1 MFRLEQGVRID
12 TNEKRAT
19 SRCISIILEAIDNGF
34 CGQEPPNEVL
44 TEGFQSKLSGDALCL
59 VEDTPKHSRARM
71 GARLVNPVKLDI
83 ERVIDWLS
91 ECEGRHHRICQ
102 PTWNEKLMQI
112 FLVDVKA
119 RRIVS
124 YPSAKCDY
132 IALSYVWGGVDQSI
146 PVAGKSGGSL
156 SMALPATIEDAMSL
170 ANALGKQYLW
180 VDSICINQMDQ
191 AERLKQ
197 IGLMSGIY
205 QGAYMTII
213 AMSGTSANAGLA
225 RVGHTPIVQHQ
236 AQFRTK
242 SGTVVGIGPTLG
254 YLISQMPWAKRAW
267 TFQEAILSQRCLY
280 LTEFQAY
287 FECNAMQCCE
297 SLDILQCC
305 ESFEDSRLSVSQDPY
320 EYTNYKIN
328 HVFKP
333 AGPGELRNPFV
344 PGLITGDTESLRRYG
359 TLVEKYK
366 TRVLTYESDAIN
378 AFASILQAMEGSF
391 FPSGF
396 VLGLPVSA
404 LHCALLW
411 EKINAHS
418 GKQIPDFPSWTW
430 ASWSGPVRMA
440 HIDHIYQGA
449 NDFAEGH
456 RGHLGQELTIWRKGP
471 NGITKIFAESQYD
484 RSYSGS
490 AIRKESLEWRDLPL
504 ENTKCLHSLHNMSF
518 EEAEH
523 VLCVECYQLK
533 FVFNPRHPKHS
544 KSGHGHTFAT
554 ATYGADIEFI
564 VPDGSEILSSLHSTK
579 ERRYLVIA
587 VTAKFGPLGRQ
598 YHLLGIE
605 PVGQFWKRVGTLR
618 ISVHLD
624 KLDALRALRP
634 CRTRVLLI

>member
-12 TNEKRAT
+12 TKQKRAT
-19 SRCISIILEAIDNGF
+19 SRCISVISGTISKGF
-34 CGQEPPNEVL
+34 YPQESNEFL
-44 TEGFQSKLSGDALCL
+44 TEDFQSKLSGDALCL
-59 VEDTPKHSRARM
+59 VEETPKHSRARM
-71 GARLVNPVKLDI
+71 GALLVNPVELDI

-91 ECEGRHHRICQ
+91 ECENRHPRICQ
-102 PTWNEKLMQI
+102 PTWNEKLVQI

-119 RRIVS
+119 RRVVG

-146 PVAGKSGGSL
+146 SVAGKAGGSL
-156 SMALPATIEDAMSL
+156 SMPLPATIEDAISL
-170 ANALGKQYLW
+170 VNALGKQYLW
-180 VDSICINQMDQ
+180 VDSICINQMNQ
-191 AERLKQ
+191 AEKLKQ
-197 IGLMSGIY
+197 IGLMSDIY

-225 RVGHTPIVQHQ
+225 RVGQNPIVQHQ
-236 AQFRTK
+236 AQFSTK

-297 SLDILQCC
+297 SLDISQCC
-305 ESFEDSRLSVSQDPY
+305 ESFENPRLSVSQDPY

-359 TLVEKYK
+359 TLVEQYK
-366 TRVLTYESDAIN
+366 NRALTYESDAMN
-378 AFASILQAMEGSF
+378 AFAGILQAMEGSF
-391 FPSGF
+391 FPRGF

-411 EKINAHS
+411 EEVDADV
-418 GKQIPDFPSWTW
+418 GKRNRAFPSWTW

-440 HIDHIYQGA
+440 RIDHIYQGG
-449 NDFAEGH
+449 NELAEG
-456 RGHLGQELTIWRKGP
+456 QNLTIWRKGP
-471 NGITKIFAESQYD
+471 NGITAIFAESPYD

-490 AIRKESLEWRDLPL
+490 AVRYESYKWRDLPL
-504 ENTKCLHSLHNMSF
+504 ENTECLHSLHNMSL

-523 VLCVECYQLK
+523 VLCVECYQLS
-533 FVFNPRHPKHS
+533 FVSNPGRPNQS
-544 KSGHGHTFAT
+544 SHGYTYT
-554 ATYGADIEFI
+554 TKTYGADIVFN
-564 VPDGSEILSSLHSTK
+564 VSDGSEFFNSPHSTE
-579 ERRYLVIA
+579 ERKYLVIA
-587 VTAKFGPLGRQ
+587 VTAEFGPLGRQ

-605 PVGQFWKRVGTLR
+605 PVGQFWKRVGVLR
-618 ISVHLD
+618 ISVDSHRLS
-624 KLDALRALRP
+624 ALYALRP